1 METILDKAKKMH
13 KKASIED
20 VYSLAK
26 KYADADPLF
35 KLSNKARKD
44 ILDIRL
50 DAEKNWIENRR
61 PYVLVYN
68 KISKGFQGLD
78 ISKIGPD
85 DITYPHRELLFK
97 DESANESLLICRPP
111 HFFLAFFIPSQNVL
125 PMLAFQEFSPSVGL
139 IGEQFTTFGD
149 ISEIELLPSK
159 EKIESLIKVVVGT
172 GLLFAD
178 DEDQIIK
185 RVLLSKDKDR
195 KLGPQDLL
203 AALNRAKNRG
213 NYGFTVG
220 ESIEQ
225 NPHFRNAH
233 PALFW
238 TGKNR
243 AIPKIK
249 IRSGCVVKRNQIVK
263 VNNE

>member
-1 METILDKAKKMH
+1 METILDRAKRIH
-13 KKASIED
+13 KKTSIEE

-26 KYADADPLF
+26 KYADTDPLF
-35 KLSNKARKD
+35 KLSSKSRKD

-50 DAEKNWIENRR
+50 DAEKSWIENRK

-68 KISKGFQGLD
+68 KISKGFHGLD
-78 ISKIGPD
+78 ISRIKPD
-85 DITYPHRELLFK
+85 DITYPHNELLFK
-97 DESANESLLICRPP
+97 DETGRETLLIIRPP
-111 HFFLAFFIPSQNVL
+111 HLFLAFYVPSQNIL

-139 IGEQFTTFGD
+139 VGEPFTTFGD
-149 ISEIELLPSK
+149 LSEIELIPSK
-159 EKIESLIKVVVGT
+159 KEIEEWIKTVVGT

-185 RVLLSKDKDR
+185 RVLLSRDKDKI
-195 KLGPQDLL
+195 LGPQDLL
-203 AALNRAKNRG
+203 NALNRAKNRG

-243 AIPKIK
+243 SVPKIK

-263 VNNE
+263 VNN